1 MKIDTND
8 YMTIGEATEA
18 IGASQRAFQRAMD
31 RAGKDKV
38 TATFWGHR
46 VVIKK
51 KLPLIEKYYFK
62 RGTDRAHQ
70 IAVASG
76 SKGGKQKHLNAQTH
90 GGESGN

>member
-8 YMTIGEATEA
+8 YLTIGEATEA
-18 IGASQRAFQRAMD
+18 IGASPRAFQRAMD
-31 RAGKDKV
+31 RVGKERV

-46 VVIKK
+46 VVIRS
-51 KLPLIEKYYFK
+51 KLPLIEQYYFR

-76 SKGGKQKHLNAQTH
+76 SKGGTQKHLNAQMRD
-90 GGESGN
+90 GESDN